1 MRAFEYFTATDSK
14 HAVAL
19 LAEHAPARVLAGGT
33 DLLADL
39 KASTHALKTVVDI
52 SRATDMRKIE
62 VNARGLC
69 IGALVTH
76 SEIMASKVIREMFPA
91 LVDAAHTIGAVQ
103 TRNLGTLGGNL
114 VTAVPSVDSGPTL
127 VALDALATIAG
138 PAGKRQVPM
147 GEFFVGPRKT
157 VLKADELLVE
167 IVIPEENLNKPAHF
181 LKMGLRKG
189 QALALVNVASSLWID
204 AKKNTCREV
213 RIALGAV
220 APTVVRAKT
229 AEKFLEG
236 RAATAENFAEAGR
249 LAVEDARPI
258 SDMRASAEY
267 RKDLVAVLVKR
278 TLVGACAQSGAAMA
292 HKGANKGARK

>member
-39 KASTHALKTVVDI
+39 KSSPSHAPKTVVDI
-52 SRATDMRKIE
+52 SRATDMRGIE

-76 SEIMASKVIREMFPA
+76 SEIMASEVIRDLFPA

-127 VALDALATIAG
+127 VALDAQVTITGPSGHRSKPLA
-138 PAGKRQVPM
+138 
-147 GEFFVGPRKT
+147 EFFVAPRRT
-157 VLKADELLVE
+157 ALKPDELLVE
-167 IVIPEENLNKPAHF
+167 IVIPKENLGKPVHF

-189 QALALVNVASSLWID
+189 QALALVNAASSLRID
-204 AKKNTCREV
+204 AKKNCKDV

-249 LAVEDARPI
+249 LAVADAKPI

-267 RKDLVAVLVKR
+267 RKDLVAVLAKR
-278 TLVGACAQSGAAMA
+278 TLEAACAQSKAA
-292 HKGANKGARK
+292 KQKGARK

>member
-1 MRAFEYFTATDSK
+1 M
-14 HAVAL
+14 AL
-19 LAEHAPARVLAGGT
+19 LAQHAPARVLAGGT

-39 KASTHALKTVVDI
+39 KSSPAHAPGTVVDI
-52 SRATDMRKIE
+52 SRAGDLRKIE

-69 IGALVTH
+69 LGALVTH
-76 SEIMASKVIREMFPA
+76 SEIMASKVIREMLPA

-127 VALDALATIAG
+127 VALDALVTIAG
-138 PAGKRQVPM
+138 PAGRRQLPLT
-147 GEFFVGPRKT
+147 EFFVGPRRT
-157 VLKADELLVE
+157 ALRPDELLVE
-167 IVIPEENLNKPAHF
+167 IVVPKANLYKPAHF

-189 QALALVNVASSLWID
+189 QALALVNAASSLWLD
-204 AKKNTCREV
+204 AKKNTCRDV

-220 APTVVRAKT
+220 APTVVRARR
-229 AEKFLEG
+229 AEQFLEG
-236 RAATAENFAEAGR
+236 RAASAENLAEAGR

-267 RKDLVAVLVKR
+267 RRDLVAVLARR
-278 TLVGACAQSGAAMA
+278 TLEAACLQARAT
-292 HKGANKGARK
+292 KPKGARP

>member
-1 MRAFEYFTATDSK
+1 MRAFEYFTATDSR

-39 KASTHALKTVVDI
+39 KGSSHELKTVVDI
-52 SRATDMRKIE
+52 SRATDMRSIE
-62 VNARGLC
+62 VNERGLC

-76 SEIMASKVIREMFPA
+76 SEIMASKTIRAMFPA
-91 LVDAAHTIGAVQ
+91 LIDAAHTIGAVQ

-127 VALDALATIAG
+127 VALDAVATIAG
-138 PAGKRQVPM
+138 PAGTRQIPLAQ
-147 GEFFVGPRKT
+147 FFVGPRRT
-157 VLKADELLVE
+157 ALKVDELLVE
-167 IVIPEENLNKPAHF
+167 IVVPKENLNKPAHF

-189 QALALVNVASSLWID
+189 QALALVNAASSLWVD
-204 AKKNTCREV
+204 GKNTCRGV

-220 APTVVRAKT
+220 APTVVRATK

-236 RAATAENFAEAGR
+236 RAATADNFAEAGR
-249 LAVEDARPI
+249 LAVADARPI

-267 RKDLVAVLVKR
+267 RKEIVAVLAKR
-278 TLVGACAQSGAAMA
+278 TLEAACAQAKAVKAS
-292 HKGANKGARK
+292 KGANK

>member
-1 MRAFEYFTATDSK
+1 MRAFEYFTATDAK

-39 KASTHALKTVVDI
+39 KSSPAHAPKTVVDI
-52 SRATDMRKIE
+52 SRARDLRKIE
-62 VNARGLC
+62 LNARGLC

-76 SEIMASKVIREMFPA
+76 SEIMASKVIADLFPA
-91 LVDAAHTIGAVQ
+91 LIDAAHTIGAVQ

-114 VTAVPSVDSGPTL
+114 VTAVPSMDSGPTL
-127 VALDALATIAG
+127 VALDAQAVIAG
-138 PAGKRQVPM
+138 SSGKRSVPLA
-147 GEFFVGPRKT
+147 EFFVGPRRT

-167 IVIPEENLNKPAHF
+167 IVIPKANLGKPAHF
-181 LKMGLRKG
+181 LKTGLRKG
-189 QALALVNVASSLWID
+189 QALALVNAAGSLWVD
-204 AKKNTCREV
+204 AKKNTCRDV

-220 APTVVRAKT
+220 APTVIRATT
-229 AEKFLEG
+229 AEQFLEG
-236 RAATAENFAEAGR
+236 RAATPENCAEAGR

-267 RKDLVAVLVKR
+267 RRDLVAVLTKR
-278 TLVGACAQSGAAMA
+278 VLEAACAQGCITKP
-292 HKGANKGARK
+292 KGTRK

>member
-1 MRAFEYFTATDSK
+1 MKAFEYFTATDSK

-19 LAEHAPARVLAGGT
+19 LAEHAPARVIAGGT

-39 KASTHALKTVVDI
+39 KSSPSHAPKTVVDI
-52 SRATDMRKIE
+52 SRASDMRKIE

-76 SEIMASKVIREMFPA
+76 SEIMASKLINEMFPA

-127 VALDALATIAG
+127 VALDAQVTIAG
-138 PAGKRQVPM
+138 SAGNRSMPLA
-147 GEFFVGPRKT
+147 EFFVGPRRT
-157 VLKADELLVE
+157 ALKQDELLVE
-167 IVIPEENLNKPAHF
+167 IVIPKANLDKPAHF

-189 QALALVNVASSLWID
+189 QALALVNAASSLWVD
-204 AKKNTCREV
+204 AKKNTCRDV
-213 RIALGAV
+213 RIVLGAV
-220 APTVVRAKT
+220 APTVIRAKT

-236 RAATAENFAEAGR
+236 RAATPENCAEAGR

-267 RKDLVAVLVKR
+267 RKDLVAVLAKR
-278 TLVGACAQSGAAMA
+278 TLEAACVQARAM
-292 HKGANKGARK
+292 KQKGARK

>member
-39 KASTHALKTVVDI
+39 KSSPSHAPKAVVDI
-52 SRATDMRKIE
+52 SRASDMRKIE

-91 LVDAAHTIGAVQ
+91 LADAAHTIGAVQ

-127 VALDALATIAG
+127 VALDAKVTIAG
-138 PAGKRQVPM
+138 RAGRRQLPITD
-147 GEFFVGPRKT
+147 FFIGPRKT
-157 VLKADELLVE
+157 ALKPDELLVE
-167 IVIPEENLNKPAHF
+167 ISIPAENLNKPAHF

-189 QALALVNVASSLWID
+189 QALALVNAAASLWID
-204 AKKNTCREV
+204 AKKNTCRDV

-220 APTVVRAKT
+220 APTVIRAKT

-267 RKDLVAVLVKR
+267 RRDLVAVLAKR
-278 TLVGACAQSGAAMA
+278 ALEAACAQGRGA
-292 HKGANKGARK
+292 KQKGARK

>member
-1 MRAFEYFTATDSK
+1 MRAFEYFTATDSR

-39 KASTHALKTVVDI
+39 KASSFVPKAVVDI
-52 SRATDMRKIE
+52 SRASDMRKIE
-62 VNARGLC
+62 VNERGLC

-76 SEIMASKVIREMFPA
+76 SEIMASSVIRDMFPA

-114 VTAVPSVDSGPTL
+114 VTAVPSVDSGPAL
-127 VALDALATIAG
+127 VALDALVTIAG
-138 PAGKRQVPM
+138 PARNRSMPLA
-147 GEFFVGPRKT
+147 EFFTGPRKT
-157 VLKADELLVE
+157 ALKPDELLVE
-167 IVIPEENLNKPAHF
+167 IVIPKENLNKPAHF

-189 QALALVNVASSLWID
+189 QALALVNAAASLWID
-204 AKKNTCREV
+204 PKKSTCIAV

-220 APTVVRAKT
+220 APTVVRATK
-229 AEKFLEG
+229 AETFLEG
-236 RAATAENFAEAGR
+236 RAATPDNFAEAGR

-267 RKDLVAVLVKR
+267 RTDLVAVLTR
-278 TLVGACAQSGAAMA
+278 RALEAACAQAKAAKA
-292 HKGANKGARK
+292 AKGARK